1 MKICFFHMFSL
12 YKVILMNDI
21 NFVKKVI
28 NKSIISTAE
37 ASKITGLS
45 KARIC
50 KKVATGKLDYVKKT
64 SAGIIF
70 YKDDIQPNMDRTGR
84 FLKKF
89 YNNEFDVINLL
100 ISGYK
105 IILTGSVGS
114 GKTTLLSKIRRYAEE
129 NSNIFKLFDDGE
141 IPKNYL
147 EIPYSS
153 LAVVQADDE
162 LEALNS
168 LSQYLNVSID
178 EIREKIDF
186 ICTLEANQI
195 TILKI
200 DEVLG

>member
-1 MKICFFHMFSL
+1 
-12 YKVILMNDI
+12 MNDK
-21 NFVKKVI
+21 NFLKKII

-45 KARIC
+45 KARLC
-50 KKVATGKLDYVKKT
+50 QKVNTGKLNCIRKT

-70 YKDDIQPNMDRTGR
+70 YKDDIQPNLDRTGR
-84 FLKKF
+84 IIKKF

-105 IILTGSVGS
+105 IILTGSTGS

-147 EIPYSS
+147 KIPYSS

-162 LEALNS
+162 LEALNY
-168 LSQYLNVSID
+168 LSQYLNSSIN
-178 EIREKIDF
+178 EIKENVDF
-186 ICTLEANQI
+186 ICTLEFNQI

-200 DEVLG
+200 DEVLGVDL